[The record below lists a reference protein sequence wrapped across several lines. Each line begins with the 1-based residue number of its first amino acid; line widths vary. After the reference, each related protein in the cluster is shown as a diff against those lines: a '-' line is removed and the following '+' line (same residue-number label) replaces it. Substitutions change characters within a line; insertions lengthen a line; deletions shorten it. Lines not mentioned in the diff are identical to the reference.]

1 VLGGILHGR
10 APEEYFGGGAVCVRQ
25 VGQSRGV
32 GVRLDGLL
40 DNIALLRYGLLWYWL
55 IRYILLHIIRDY
67 HGHKL
72 LSFLDDTV
80 MMEDK
85 FINFNIVFPFK
96 EHERGPEIDGRP
108 MPAVP
113 LFRNAQILAD
123 GCALLLQIQ
132 ISNKIGIVLPPCVI
146 FVMTLCWRFFISCAI
161 CRREWKPERKP

>member
-1 VLGGILHGR
+1 HIIAIGLDCLYWSVSLMSGSGNFQLQTINLLHYVPLHG
-10 APEEYFGGGAVCVRQ
+10 E
-25 VGQSRGV
+25 
-32 GVRLDGLL
+32 
-40 DNIALLRYGLLWYWL
+40 
-55 IRYILLHIIRDY
+55 
-67 HGHKL
+67 
-72 LSFLDDTV
+72 
-80 MMEDK
+80 
-85 FINFNIVFPFK
+85 INKVVYYNIVFPFK